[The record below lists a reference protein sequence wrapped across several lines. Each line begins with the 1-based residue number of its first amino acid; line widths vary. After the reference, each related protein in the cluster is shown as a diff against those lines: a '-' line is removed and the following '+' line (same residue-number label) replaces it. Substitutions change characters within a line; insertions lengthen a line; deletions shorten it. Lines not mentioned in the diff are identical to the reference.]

1 MFSIMDQ
8 LFPEATDV
16 EVNETKYYLD
26 EYKRF
31 KKVVNELGRE
41 NELSAEQQQKY
52 IAAKKFTDLFERVV
66 RLIPEDDVRKMVEK
80 RYIKGDSF
88 TIVVAHF
95 SSIMHPDTVNE
106 KLKKGI
112 KTVANTL
119 KDIS

>member
-1 MFSIMDQ
+1 ME

-16 EVNETKYYLD
+16 EVNETKYCLD

-31 KKVVNELGRE
+31 KKIVNELGRKE
-41 NELSAEQQQKY
+41 HLTDEQQEKY
-52 IAAKKFTDLFERVV
+52 KAAKDFTDLFERVV
-66 RLIPEDDVRKMVEK
+66 SLIPEDDVRKIVEK
-80 RYIKGDSF
+80 RYISGEPFK
-88 TIVVAHF
+88 IVVLHF

-112 KTVANTL
+112 RTVANTI